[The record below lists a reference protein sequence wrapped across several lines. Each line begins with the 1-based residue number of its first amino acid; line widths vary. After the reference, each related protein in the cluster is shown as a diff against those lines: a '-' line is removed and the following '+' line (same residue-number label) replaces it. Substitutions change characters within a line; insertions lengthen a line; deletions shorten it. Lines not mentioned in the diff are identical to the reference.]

1 MCLGGPPRPQPLPPP
16 RPTAP
21 PPERTAKNVVTG
33 KKRKTVGTGMDT
45 APKRTGVRS
54 LRIAKRPGN
63 TRGGN
68 LNL

>member
-1 MCLGGPPRPQPLPPP
+1 MCIGRPPRPPKMPEP

-33 KKRKTVGTGMDT
+33 KKRRTVGTDMNT
-45 APKRTGVRS
+45 ARRPTGVRS
-54 LRIAKRPGN
+54 LRIARRLGN

>member
-1 MCLGGPPRPQPLPPP
+1 MCIGRPPRPPKMPEP

-33 KKRKTVGTGMDT
+33 AKRKTVGTGMGT
-45 APKRTGVRS
+45 ARRPTGVRS
-54 LRIAKRPGN
+54 LRIARRPGN

>member
-1 MCLGGPPRPQPLPPP
+1 MLLQ
-16 RPTAP
+16 
-21 PPERTAKNVVTG
+21 G